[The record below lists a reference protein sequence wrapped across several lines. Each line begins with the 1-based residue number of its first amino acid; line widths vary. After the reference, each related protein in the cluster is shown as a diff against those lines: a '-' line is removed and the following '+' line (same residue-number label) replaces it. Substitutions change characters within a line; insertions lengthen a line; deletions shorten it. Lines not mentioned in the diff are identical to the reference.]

1 MKFREMIKIYGVV
14 EILHFRDGK
23 LINKIV
29 ANNLLTDVGLAQMA
43 GLINGVVT
51 TPFTYVAVG
60 TGTTAPSA
68 TDTALVSEV
77 MRVSATVSRTTT
89 SVSNDTA
96 TWSATFNFTASYA
109 LSEAGIFDASTGGNM
124 LSRVTYPTLNVVSG
138 DSLIINWKVQMRRA

>member
-1 MKFREMIKIYGVV
+1 MEIRDMVKICGVV

-29 ANNLLTDVGLAQMA
+29 TGNLLTNAGLAQMA

-60 TGTTAPSA
+60 TGTTAPSV

-89 SVSNDTA
+89 SVPNDTA
-96 TWSATFNFTASYA
+96 TWSATFNFTSSYA
-109 LSEAGIFDASTGGNM
+109 LAEAGIFDASTGGNM
-124 LSRVTYPTLNVVSG
+124 LCRVTYPTLNVVSG
-138 DSLIINWKVQMRRA
+138 DSLIINWKVQIGRA

>member
-1 MKFREMIKIYGVV
+1 MEIGDMIKIYGVV

-29 ANNLLTDVGLAQMA
+29 VSNLLTNVGLAQMA
-43 GLINGVVT
+43 GLINGVVA

-60 TGTTAPSA
+60 TGTTAPSV

-89 SVSNDTA
+89 SVPNDTA
-96 TWSATFNFTASYA
+96 TWSAVFSFTASYA

-138 DSLIINWKVQMRRA
+138 DSLVINWKVQMGRA